1 MFNVNYK
8 IIWIKIE
15 CDECVIKFYI
25 DKIVS
30 FARSKS
36 LPCVES
42 HPRILA
48 NEEIEWINLE
58 QSLINRNNFQAS
70 CFTKLFLKF
79 AMHYN

>member
-15 CDECVIKFYI
+15 CDECVMKFYI

-36 LPCVES
+36 LPCVRS
-42 HPRILA
+42 NLRILA
-48 NEEIEWINLE
+48 NEEIGGINFE

-70 CFTKLFLKF
+70 YFMQLFLKF
-79 AMHYN
+79 AMH